1 MKKPLKITAIVVG
14 SLLGLVLLA
23 LLLVSPIAKS
33 YVQKHSKE
41 LVGREVTIKRL
52 WVNVLGGKV
61 KVRDLTIYEDDDT
74 TPFFQIERFQTK
86 VKLWDLLQHRVT
98 VKRVLLSG
106 MRLNIEQ
113 NRTWFNFNSMIEH
126 FASDEP
132 DTVPSENP
140 YAVVINDIL
149 LEKSFLRYA
158 DLSIGSEFLLRN
170 LSIRIPTIDL
180 STMKT
185 NVGLDLC
192 LGDSAQLHTEMHL
205 SQNAERYTVDLQLSH
220 LGLEIFEPYLKQSLA
235 VDSLRGYLDLDLEAK
250 GKVEH
255 ILDFDLSGGIALH
268 DLSLQDSEGYHL
280 GIIDT
285 VYADI
290 MRFNMNQNYIDLN
303 RLYLSGIHS
312 EYIIHDDESTNFDIV
327 LGKRK
332 VHHDTTVFERIGDT
346 IASEFAEVQE
356 KKELRIL
363 VEDFCLDQASFTYED
378 NTLPQPFHYE
388 ISDLKVDSRN
398 FRLDGFNTVRMQAML
413 NEVGKMNVIWKGTLD
428 GFDNHNLTLMLSNV
442 KFADFSPYSIQM
454 FGFPLEKGTLSFN
467 SQNVV
472 TDGKLKGI
480 NKVQI
485 ASPVVGEKVKG
496 VTPEMN
502 HVPLKLAFYLLTD
515 KDNKVS
521 LDLPISGN
529 LEDPEF
535 SYRKAVMHV
544 LGNLLVKVVTAPFRL
559 FSSDG
564 DSQYLTF
571 DLLQPDFTAA
581 EYSQLDEM
589 AVTLVDKTDVV
600 ITLEQRVNYNEV
612 LQRLCDLQ
620 LQRDYYLSLHPE
632 QDSMHMD
639 LLTNEAVRS
648 IKLTDAGLYAYAAQR
663 GVMDKVSSKKDVE
676 AVALALYGEHSQGF
690 ITRLI
695 ERRNALLINYLT
707 HTKGVASSQVSI
719 EVPDLEGMRA
729 YEKECRYEVRVEN

>member
-1 MKKPLKITAIVVG
+1 M
-14 SLLGLVLLA
+14 
-23 LLLVSPIAKS
+23 
-33 YVQKHSKE
+33 
-41 LVGREVTIKRL
+41 
-52 WVNVLGGKV
+52 
-61 KVRDLTIYEDDDT
+61 
-74 TPFFQIERFQTK
+74 
-86 VKLWDLLQHRVT
+86 
-98 VKRVLLSG
+98 
-106 MRLNIEQ
+106 
-113 NRTWFNFNSMIEH
+113 
-126 FASDEP
+126 
-132 DTVPSENP
+132 
-140 YAVVINDIL
+140 
-149 LEKSFLRYA
+149 
-158 DLSIGSEFLLRN
+158 
-170 LSIRIPTIDL
+170 
-180 STMKT
+180 
-185 NVGLDLC
+185 
-192 LGDSAQLHTEMHL
+192 
-205 SQNAERYTVDLQLSH
+205 
-220 LGLEIFEPYLKQSLA
+220 
-235 VDSLRGYLDLDLEAK
+235 
-250 GKVEH
+250 
-255 ILDFDLSGGIALH
+255 
-268 DLSLQDSEGYHL
+268 
-280 GIIDT
+280 
-285 VYADI
+285 
-290 MRFNMNQNYIDLN
+290 
-303 RLYLSGIHS
+303 
-312 EYIIHDDESTNFDIV
+312 

-719 EVPDLEGMRA
+719 EVPDLEDMRQ